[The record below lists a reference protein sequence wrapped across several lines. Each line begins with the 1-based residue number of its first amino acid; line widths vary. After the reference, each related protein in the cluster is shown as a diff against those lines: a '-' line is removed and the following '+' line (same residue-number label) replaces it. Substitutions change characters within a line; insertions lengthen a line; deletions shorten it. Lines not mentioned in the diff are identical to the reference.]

1 MASTGA
7 VLYARPTVTMG
18 LAAARQT
25 AAVCYLP
32 LRALTGVFTA
42 GVDATSDPTLGA
54 WLPNARTPIGWVT
67 VNGQRLPV
75 EIDAMSWYR
84 FFTTVAETRLG
95 GIAGKSIPDV
105 TSTIEGTQNAA
116 VATSSQVAALAQQAQ
131 TNAEA
136 LSSSVQVLQNN
147 ALPGANQIPPVARNP
162 YENLP

>member
-1 MASTGA
+1 M
-7 VLYARPTVTMG
+7 
-18 LAAARQT
+18 
-25 AAVCYLP
+25 
-32 LRALTGVFTA
+32 RA
-42 GVDATSDPTLGA
+42 
-54 WLPNARTPIGWVT
+54 
-67 VNGQRLPV
+67 
-75 EIDAMSWYR
+75 
-84 FFTTVAETRLG
+84 VAETRLG